1 VTHGALIVAGMGAIA
16 GLAAAPYLAGLTV
29 TTPDR
34 AVRRWWRREPVPTR
48 RRAVTAVVAGV
59 LGALS
64 GAAAGWSTVLPAFL
78 ALAAVTAPLVIID
91 VERHRL
97 PDRLVA
103 TGAVAAAL
111 LLSAAAV
118 TRHDAGALLRSTE
131 AAAVVVAVLVAFAL
145 ASPRSFGLGDV
156 KLGGLL
162 GAYLG
167 WLGWTYVSYGIFA
180 GFLLGALLALPLV
193 ATGRATLRSPVPFG
207 PPLVAGALIVAAF
220 GLVGV

>member
-1 VTHGALIVAGMGAIA
+1 MTHGALIAAGIGAIA

-29 TTPDR
+29 TAPDPT
-34 AVRRWWRREPVPTR
+34 VRRWWRREPAPAR
-48 RRAVTAVVAGV
+48 RRAVTAVASAV
-59 LGALS
+59 LGALA
-64 GAAAGWSTVLPAFL
+64 GAAAGWSAVLPAFL
-78 ALAAVTAPLVIID
+78 ALAAVTAALVIID
-91 VERHRL
+91 VDQHRL

-103 TGAVAAAL
+103 TGAAAAAL
-111 LLSAAAV
+111 LLSAAAAM
-118 TRHDAGALLRSTE
+118 RHDAGALLRSAE
-131 AAAVVVAVLVAFAL
+131 AAAAVFAVLMALAL

-167 WLGWTYVSYGIFA
+167 WLGWAYVSYGIFA